1 MMKELFIALRPKQW
15 VKNLFIFLPL
25 VFGKMLFVFPV
36 NLKTVLAFC
45 FFSMIASTG
54 YLLNDLVDA
63 ERDRL
68 HPVKSKR
75 PIAAGTLSVRT
86 ARTAAVVLGIL
97 SILLSFLLK
106 WGFGGLVIVYFVFNL
121 AYSRILKNVVI
132 IDVFCIAGFFM
143 LRILAGGI
151 VADVQLSKWIIFL
164 TGLLALFLG
173 FIKRRQE
180 IKMLEEKGPLH
191 RDVLAKDSISCIDQM
206 IGGVTSSIVVVYIL
220 YTIDDYTVSY
230 FGTKSLVYSIPFVYY
245 GIFRYLYLIY
255 KHNEDGDPT
264 QILLSDGKMQINLV
278 LWILVCIAIIYF
290 RL

>member
-1 MMKELFIALRPKQW
+1 MMRNLLIALRPKQW

-25 VFGKMLFVFPV
+25 IFGKMLFVFPA
-36 NLKTVLAFC
+36 NLRTVLAFC
-45 FFSMIASTG
+45 LFSMIASTG
-54 YLLNDLVDA
+54 YLLNDMIDA

-86 ARTAAVVLGIL
+86 ARAAAVVLGTF

-106 WGFGGLVIVYFVFNL
+106 WGFGWVVIVYFAFNL
-121 AYSRILKNVVI
+121 VYSRILKNVVI

-151 VADVQLSKWIIFL
+151 VADVRLSQWIVFM

-180 IKMLEEKGPLH
+180 IKMLEEKGTLH
-191 RDVLAKDSISCIDQM
+191 RDVLARYSIGFIDQM
-206 IGGVTSSIVVVYIL
+206 IGVVTSSIVVVYIL
-220 YTIDDYTVSY
+220 YTIDAATVAY
-230 FGTKSLVYSIPFVYY
+230 FGTKSLVYSVPFVYY

-255 KHNEDGDPT
+255 KHNENGDPT
-264 QILLSDGKMQINLV
+264 HILLSDSKMQINLV